1 MNGAHIF
8 LVWFERSLHPVQVSG
23 QNLMVRDAF
32 NVSLTIKT
40 DGVTSGEMDVDP
52 CEWLRAVQG

>member
-23 QNLMVRDAF
+23 QICPGPLKLMVSQVAKWMWIC
-32 NVSLTIKT
+32 VS
-40 DGVTSGEMDVDP
+40 G
-52 CEWLRAVQG
+52 